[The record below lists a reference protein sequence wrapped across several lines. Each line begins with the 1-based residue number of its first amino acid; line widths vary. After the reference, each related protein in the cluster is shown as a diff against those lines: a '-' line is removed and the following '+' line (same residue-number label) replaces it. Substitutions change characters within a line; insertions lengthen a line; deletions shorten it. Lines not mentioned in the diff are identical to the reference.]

1 MPEGVGYNSNIVA
14 GTGKGIAYV
23 GDYAYAYSGVVP
35 VDNTETTMCLFQT
48 PKALIVASTMF
59 NYLGE
64 LGQELFAF
72 RIYFNEVQVQG
83 TIQGRRDYDS
93 LFEGDIKLII
103 PPLTEVKLTGQNL
116 TDTDSRD
123 MIVSLT
129 GKVYK

>member
-1 MPEGVGYNSNIVA
+1 MPEGVGYNSNVVA
-14 GTGKGIAYV
+14 GTGLGIAYV
-23 GDYAYAYSGVVP
+23 GDYAYAYSGVVSI
-35 VDNTETTMCLFQT
+35 DNTETTMCQFQT
-48 PKALIVASTMF
+48 PKGLIVASTMF

-72 RIYFNEVQVQG
+72 RIYFNGIQVQG

-129 GKVYK
+129 GRVYK